1 MKKKMTIK
9 KQVIG
14 NDVVIALSI
23 SVLLHFYGSFM
34 FANLFVISFSLC
46 FFLSLFFALFSYAIL
61 KSVAVFFSLSLD

>member
-1 MKKKMTIK
+1 MLYNEKKMTIK

-46 FFLSLFFALFSYAIL
+46 FFFNLYFLHSLVTLF
-61 KSVAVFFSLSLD
+61 